1 MDLKNYSKE
10 QLETVLT
17 SLLENGRIEEEDIV
31 IEPTI
36 VEKNA
41 ATMLHTLLCRLSH
54 ETECSFY
61 TNDKEMEVWI
71 RKVRKFCELESQTP
85 EDILLYISKI
95 KEFGQGAEPY
105 LVILSLFCMYHEGIW
120 NAVQAIDSI

>member
-120 NAVQAIDSI
+120 DAVQQIDSI

>member
-54 ETECSFY
+54 GTECSFY
-61 TNDKEMEVWI
+61 TNDKEVEVWI

-105 LVILSLFCMYHEGIW
+105 LVILSLFCMYHKGIW
-120 NAVQAIDSI
+120 DAVQVIDSI

>member
-1 MDLKNYSKE
+1 MDLKNCSKE
-10 QLETVLT
+10 QLETVLL
-17 SLLENGRIEEEDIV
+17 SLVESGRIGEEDIV

-36 VEKNA
+36 AEKNA
-41 ATMLHTLLCRLSH
+41 ATMLHTILCRLSH

-61 TNDKEMEVWI
+61 TSDKEAEVWI
-71 RKVRKFCELESQTP
+71 RKVRKFCEIEKQTP
-85 EDILLYISKI
+85 EDVLLYISKI